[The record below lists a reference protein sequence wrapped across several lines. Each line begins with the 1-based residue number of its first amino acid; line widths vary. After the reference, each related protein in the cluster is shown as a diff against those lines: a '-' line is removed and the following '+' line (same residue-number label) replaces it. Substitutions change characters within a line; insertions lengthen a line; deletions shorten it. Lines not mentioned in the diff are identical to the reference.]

1 VVVDGVV
8 NGVDL
13 ARVINDWG
21 LTRSPADIDADGIVA
36 GSDLAIL
43 LASWGTCTP

>member
-1 VVVDGVV
+1 MVDGSIDA
-8 NGVDL
+8 VDL

-21 LTRSPADIDADGIVA
+21 LTQSAADIDADGVVA
-36 GSDLAIL
+36 ASDLAIL